1 MVKLSSAIVQFM
13 WNRSHTCLWALETGS
28 FTKYASLTG
37 AAVCHLASTLS
48 KLHKSTSILLNC
60 CSPWR
65 SSNDTGTPQN
75 YLRLSVQS
83 ISKVLSLQATGVLPP
98 AMCQPLQTQTE
109 ISKSCSTISFS
120 GITTSNKDHAKQLKS
135 LLHHH
140 DHAASSETA
149 EWQHVKVQE
158 AKRRLQLILSFV
170 HSGGLTRQKAVS
182 AYISNGSQHYEWK

>member
-1 MVKLSSAIVQFM
+1 MHFFPPPVMGKLSSAIVQFM

-98 AMCQPLQTQTE
+98 AMCQPYKLRLRSPSHAPPFLSQALLPVIKTMQNNWSLCYTTMTMQPPVRLLSGNM
-109 ISKSCSTISFS
+109 SKFKKQRGDFSSFLALF
-120 GITTSNKDHAKQLKS
+120 I
-135 LLHHH
+135 
-140 DHAASSETA
+140 
-149 EWQHVKVQE
+149 QE
-158 AKRRLQLILSFV
+158 A
-170 HSGGLTRQKAVS
+170 
-182 AYISNGSQHYEWK
+182 